1 MKALLIG
8 VPEQVSRSIS
18 LALRVRWP
26 ELTLLR
32 TDDAREAL
40 QLVHSE
46 QPHLAL
52 LYLPEGSQGPA
63 AEDCLGMIAEIRSF
77 SGIPLLVLGRSDDVM
92 DKVKALE
99 IGADDWMSPHFSPM
113 EFIAR
118 VNAILRRCSPQK
130 PGVASF
136 LDGKLSIDY
145 ATRRVSVQ
153 GRTVKLTPIQYRI
166 FCYLAENEGRI
177 CTTGE
182 LLRYVWGPN
191 SSDDRELLKLNVY
204 RLRSKIEADPS
215 NPEIIFNERGMGYVI
230 RASASPE

>member
-1 MKALLIG
+1 MKVLLIR
-8 VPEQVSRSIS
+8 VPEQVSRDVS

-26 ELTLLR
+26 DLSLLR
-32 TDDAREAL
+32 ADEAREAL

-52 LYLPEGSQGPA
+52 LYLPDESQGSSP
-63 AEDCLGMIAEIRSF
+63 EDCFGLIGEIRSF
-77 SGIPLLVLGRSDDVM
+77 STVPLIVLGRSDDVM

-99 IGADDWMSPHFSPM
+99 IGADDWISPHFSPM

-145 ATRRVSVQ
+145 ATRRVSVF
-153 GRTVKLTPIQYRI
+153 GRTVRLTPIQYRI

-204 RLRSKIEADPS
+204 RLRSKIEEDPR
-215 NPEIIFNERGMGYVI
+215 NPEIIFNERGTGYVI
-230 RASASPE
+230 RASASTE

>member
-1 MKALLIG
+1 MKRTKSCSWYI
-8 VPEQVSRSIS
+8 VNSPT
-18 LALRVRWP
+18 WP
-26 ELTLLR
+26 SCIFPNR
-32 TDDAREAL
+32 A
-40 QLVHSE
+40 Q
-46 QPHLAL
+46 
-52 LYLPEGSQGPA
+52 GSA
-63 AEDCLGMIAEIRSF
+63 AEDCLGLIGEIRSF
-77 SGIPLLVLGRSDDVM
+77 SGIPLIVLGLSADVM

-99 IGADDWMSPHFSPM
+99 IGADDWISPPFSPM

-118 VNAILRRCSPQK
+118 VNAILRRCWPQK

-145 ATRRVSVQ
+145 ATRRVSVL
-153 GRTVKLTPIQYRI
+153 GRTVRLTPIQYRI

-204 RLRSKIEADPS
+204 RLRSKIEEDPS
-215 NPEIIFNERGMGYVI
+215 NPEIILNERGMGYVI
-230 RASASPE
+230 RASAPTH